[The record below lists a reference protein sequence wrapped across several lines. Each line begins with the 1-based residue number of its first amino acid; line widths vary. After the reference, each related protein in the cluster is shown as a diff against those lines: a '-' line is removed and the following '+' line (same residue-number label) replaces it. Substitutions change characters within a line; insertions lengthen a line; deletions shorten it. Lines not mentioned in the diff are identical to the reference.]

1 MVVEFAE
8 IIKAIVNVDSP
19 VRYLPAVE
27 DDPQRRRP
35 DIRRAKEH
43 LNWKPKVSLENGLR
57 KTIEYFRG
65 ELLRSSIQPLTEQNT
80 SQEEK
85 NLW

>member
-43 LNWKPKVSLENGLR
+43 LNWKPKVSTTFIN
-57 KTIEYFRG
+57 F
-65 ELLRSSIQPLTEQNT
+65 
-80 SQEEK
+80 
-85 NLW
+85 

>member
-43 LNWKPKVSLENGLR
+43 LNWKPKVSTTFIN
-57 KTIEYFRG
+57 FW
-65 ELLRSSIQPLTEQNT
+65 LLWL
-80 SQEEK
+80 
-85 NLW
+85 L